1 MRTWQ
6 IAVTAHGLLTLSRL
20 ALPSAQLT
28 ATVSGL
34 SGSGSRLAFEAVT
47 VPEHPDWGAL
57 TGTATRSGNVG
68 WVFNPPE
75 SLVEEFISVSTVHFT
90 TTGPC
95 QVSGRCVGRPSYYRD
110 NENCAITVAG
120 AGFGRGPCP
129 GRGPCR
135 RLGPCPVF
143 NTESSFD
150 IVTIMPDGNE
160 HGGTDC
166 PVGVMLLAG
175 QTLSWHSDSSV
186 QASGWQ
192 ICFA

>member
-1 MRTWQ
+1 M
-6 IAVTAHGLLTLSRL
+6 LTLSRL
-20 ALPSAQLT
+20 TLPSAQLL
-28 ATVSGL
+28 AIVGGL

-57 TGTATRSGNVG
+57 TGTATAGSGNTE

-95 QVSGRCVGRPSYYRD
+95 QVSGRCVGRPSSYGN

-120 AGFGRGPCP
+120 SGIG
-129 GRGPCR
+129 
-135 RLGPCPVF
+135 RLGPCPRF
-143 NTESSFD
+143 DTESCCD
-150 IVTIMPDGNE
+150 KVTMPDGST
-160 HGGTDC
+160 HGGTNC
-166 PVGVMLLAG
+166 PAGAVLVAG
-175 QTLSWHSDSSV
+175 QTLSWHSDSSSQSGGRYV
-186 QASGWQ
+186 AGTGWQ